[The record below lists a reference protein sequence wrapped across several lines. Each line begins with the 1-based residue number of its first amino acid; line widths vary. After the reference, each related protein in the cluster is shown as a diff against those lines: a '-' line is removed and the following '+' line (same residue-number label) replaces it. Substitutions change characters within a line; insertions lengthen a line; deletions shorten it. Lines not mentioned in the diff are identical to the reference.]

1 MVRRLHRVVGQR
13 GLVGLV
19 NKDLSQS
26 GEASEYKCN
35 QFLPKNMWS
44 VGHAL
49 ELSWDTEQ
57 NALKAVD
64 AGDIDLVVGKLD
76 IPDCSREPD
85 VGG

>member
-1 MVRRLHRVVGQR
+1 MGADLRSTLKALNFMVRRLHRVVGQR

-35 QFLPKNMWS
+35 QFLPKN
-44 VGHAL
+44 
-49 ELSWDTEQ
+49 
-57 NALKAVD
+57 KAVD